1 MVKTHEINLNTSTF
15 NKFSNSDYIIIESED
30 ISINDYILFRQVET
44 IDGEEHVTDLYK
56 LVQVKEIINH
66 QSLKDGYALLIVKK
80 L

>member
-15 NKFSNSDYIIIESED
+15 NKFSNSDYIIIESEG

-56 LVQVKEIINH
+56 LVQVKDIIIH
-66 QSLKDGYALLIVKK
+66 QGLKDGYALLIVKK

>member
-15 NKFSNSDYIIIESED
+15 NKFSNSDYIIIESEG

-56 LVQVKEIINH
+56 LVQVKDIIIH
-66 QSLKDGYALLIVKK
+66 QGLKDGYVLLIVKK